1 MTARAWAA
9 LATVYVV
16 WGSTYLAIMVAIR
29 TLPPFLMSSA
39 RFLVAG
45 GILYA
50 FALRRGAARPS
61 VRHWRSAAVAG
72 GALLVVG
79 NGGVAWSEQRIDSGV
94 AALLIATMPLWIAL
108 FDRVFAGRRL
118 SRSRL
123 LGLFVG
129 LGGVVLLVGP
139 VGSTGVDA
147 VGALA
152 CLVAAVSWAGGSVY
166 ARGAALPRDLLLG
179 SSMQMLSA
187 GVLLAAAGLGSGEAG
202 QVQPV
207 SAASLGA
214 VAYLVVVGSIVTYS
228 AYVWLLKSAPISIV
242 STYAFVNPAIAVA
255 LGAVFLGEPL
265 GLRTLAASAA
275 IIVSVVLIVTGRE
288 GRAPAPVRA
297 PEPLPEPLRQAA

>member
-9 LATVYVV
+9 LTTVYVV

-29 TLPPFLMSSA
+29 TLPPLLMSSA

-45 GILYA
+45 GIVYA

-72 GALLVVG
+72 AALRVVG

-118 SRSRL
+118 SRSRM

-152 CLVAAVSWAGGSVY
+152 CLVAAVSWAGG
-166 ARGAALPRDLLLG
+166 
-179 SSMQMLSA
+179 
-187 GVLLAAAGLGSGEAG
+187 
-202 QVQPV
+202 
-207 SAASLGA
+207 
-214 VAYLVVVGSIVTYS
+214 
-228 AYVWLLKSAPISIV
+228 
-242 STYAFVNPAIAVA
+242 
-255 LGAVFLGEPL
+255 
-265 GLRTLAASAA
+265 AA
-275 IIVSVVLIVTGRE
+275 IIVSVALIATGRG
-288 GRAPAPVRA
+288 GRAPAPARA